1 MRKIIYL
8 GLSFLLLATLITFH
22 ILGSKERVGY
32 LSDFEIIEGNKS
44 NYIYNFRIR
53 YYDKVFR
60 NSDIYGVY
68 LITNSLPEYIK
79 EIKMNE
85 LGSPFG
91 IIISDKII
99 EEEKID
105 NIKYILRLKN
115 RFILFSITIILLFL
129 FVLKYIENVK
139 IFIFNLFV
147 YIKPFIFDFFAVFSE
162 IFIRI
167 LKSINF
173 KNKFAIILILF
184 LCFLIMPNIIY
195 RIFYK
200 NFDHTN
206 YENRTLASKP
216 ILVSTNINEYP
227 KRYEEYF
234 NDYLPF
240 RNELVKLKNLNDIFI
255 FKNIFSR
262 RVLLGKN
269 KWLFNNDDNL
279 TEKYMGIERYYF
291 TKEELEIAKNNLIH
305 FRDEL
310 KKKNI
315 DFILMVCPSKYFIYS
330 EYMPDYIKRKSTKN
344 DTDIF
349 VEYIKNN
356 TDIKVVYPKEELLKY
371 KDKYQLYYKYDAHW
385 NTLGAYIEYTQLMKS
400 LNLYIDNIDNVDIK
414 DFDGNQSY
422 NLGIYNYNDLACLLS
437 LNSLKYYNDDKTY
450 IISNYI
456 IKNYDT
462 NYFISWNNFS
472 FNSKL
477 YNNKSNIM
485 IIIDSFGLNMIDYI
499 ATGFKQSEFI
509 GIGSFK
515 NENITEYKPDIV
527 VFQSVERYLKDRM
540 LNTMP
545 NYRIEEINED

>member
-8 GLSFLLLATLITFH
+8 GLSILLLATLITLH

-32 LSDFEIIEGNKS
+32 LSDFEIIEGSKS
-44 NYIYNFRIR
+44 NYIYNFKIR

-206 YENRTLASKP
+206 YENRTFASSP

-227 KRYEEYF
+227 KNYEEYF

-240 RNELVKLKNLNDIFI
+240 RNELVKLKNLSDILV
-255 FKNIFSR
+255 FKNILSKK
-262 RVLLGKN
+262 LLIGKD
-269 KWLFNNDDNL
+269 KWLFNGNL
-279 TEKYMGIERYYF
+279 VKKYIGIEKYNF
-291 TKEELEIAKNNLIH
+291 TESELEIAKNNLIH
-305 FRDEL
+305 FSDEL

-315 DFILMVCPSKYFIYS
+315 DFILMVCPDKEYIYF
-330 EYMPDYIKRKSTKN
+330 EYMPDYIKRKSIKN

-349 VEYIKNN
+349 VEYVKNN

-371 KDKYQLYYKYDAHW
+371 KYKYQLYYKYDYHW
-385 NTLGAYIEYTQLMKS
+385 NTLGAYIEYIELMKS
-400 LNLYIDNIDNVDIK
+400 LDIYVDNIDNVDIK

-422 NLGIYNYNDLACLLS
+422 NLGVYQYNDMAYWLS
-437 LNSLKYYNDDKTY
+437 LSKIKYYNDDKTY

-456 IKNYDT
+456 TKNYDT
-462 NYFISWNNFS
+462 NYFISWDNFS
-472 FNSKL
+472 FNSKS
-477 YNNKSNIM
+477 YKSEMNIM
-485 IIIDSFGLNMIDYI
+485 IMRDSYIMNMLDYI
-499 ATGFKQSEFI
+499 ATEFKQSEFI
-509 GIGSFK
+509 HIDTFK

-527 VFQSVERYLKDRM
+527 VFQLVEWDLKGRI
-540 LNTMP
+540 LNVIP
-545 NYRIEEINED
+545 NYKIEEINEE

>member
-8 GLSFLLLATLITFH
+8 GLSFLLLATLIILH

-99 EEEKID
+99 KEEKID
-105 NIKYILRLKN
+105 NIKYILRLKIILV
-115 RFILFSITIILLFL
+115 FILLAI
-129 FVLKYIENVK
+129 VLYSLVFFEFTRIDL
-139 IFIFNLFV
+139 FNLL
-147 YIKPFIFDFFAVFSE
+147 KL
-162 IFIRI
+162 FIRK
-167 LKSINF
+167 LKLINI
-173 KNKFAIILILF
+173 KNKFGVILILF

-200 NFDHTN
+200 NFNHTN

-216 ILVSTNINEYP
+216 ILVLTNINEYP
-227 KRYEEYF
+227 KKYEEYF

-240 RNELVKLKNLNDIFI
+240 RNELVKLKNLNDIFV
-255 FKNIFSR
+255 FKNVFNRIVF
-262 RVLLGKN
+262 LGKE
-269 KWLFNNDDNL
+269 KWLFHKWNNTYSFN
-279 TEKYMGIERYYF
+279 E
-291 TKEELEIAKNNLIH
+291 EELETAKNNLVH

-315 DFILMVCPSKYFIYS
+315 DFILLICPDKQLVYP
-330 EYMPDYIKRKSTKN
+330 EYVPNYIKGKLPNNGTE
-344 DTDIF
+344 IF

-400 LNLYIDNIDNVDIK
+400 FGIYIDNIDNVDIK

-422 NLGIYNYNDLACLLS
+422 NLGVYQYNDMAYLLS

-456 IKNYDT
+456 TKNYET
-462 NYFISWNNFS
+462 NYYISSENFS
-472 FNSKL
+472 FNSKS
-477 YNNKSNIM
+477 YKSKDNIM
-485 IIIDSFGLNMIDYI
+485 IIRDSYIMGMLDYI

-509 GIGSFK
+509 HIDSFK
-515 NENITEYKPDIV
+515 NKNITEYKPDIV
-527 VFQSVERYLKDRM
+527 VFQLVEWDLKGRI
-540 LNTMP
+540 LNVMP
-545 NYRIEEINED
+545 NYKIEEINEE

>member
-8 GLSFLLLATLITFH
+8 GLSFLLLATLITLH

-79 EIKMNE
+79 EIKMKE

-115 RFILFSITIILLFL
+115 RFILFSIIIILLFL
-129 FVLKYIENVK
+129 FVLKYI
-139 IFIFNLFV
+139 
-147 YIKPFIFDFFAVFSE
+147 KPFIIDFFAVFSE

-184 LCFLIMPNIIY
+184 LCFLIIPNIIY
-195 RIFYK
+195 KIFYK

-216 ILVSTNINEYP
+216 IFMSTNINEYP
-227 KRYEEYF
+227 KKYEEYF

-240 RNELVKLKNLNDIFI
+240 RNELVKLKNLNDIFM

-262 RVLLGKN
+262 RVLLGKY
-269 KWLFNNDDNL
+269 KWLFTKDANL
-279 TEKYMGIERYYF
+279 TEKYIGIEEYNF
-291 TKEELEIAKNNLIH
+291 TEKELEKAKNNLIY

-315 DFILMVCPSKYFIYS
+315 DFIFMVCPDKPFIYFK
-330 EYMPDYIKRKSTKN
+330 YMPDYIKRKSIKSG
-344 DTDIF
+344 TDIF

-356 TDIKVVYPKEELLKY
+356 SDIKVVYPKEELLKY
-371 KDKYQLYYKYDAHW
+371 KDKYQLYYKYDTHW
-385 NTLGAYIEYTQLMKS
+385 NNLGAYIGYSELMKS
-400 LNLYIDNIDNVDIK
+400 LNIYVENIDNVNIK
-414 DFDGNQSY
+414 SLSANERFNFG
-422 NLGIYNYNDLACLLS
+422 GIYHYNDMANMLS
-437 LNSLKYYNDDKTY
+437 LSKIKYYNDDKTY
-450 IISNYI
+450 IILLKITMLKMAFYI
-456 IKNYDT
+456 IQKH
-462 NYFISWNNFS
+462 IVM
-472 FNSKL
+472 K
-477 YNNKSNIM
+477 
-485 IIIDSFGLNMIDYI
+485 IIL
-499 ATGFKQSEFI
+499 
-509 GIGSFK
+509 
-515 NENITEYKPDIV
+515 
-527 VFQSVERYLKDRM
+527 
-540 LNTMP
+540 
-545 NYRIEEINED
+545 

>member
-8 GLSFLLLATLITFH
+8 GLSFLLLATLITFY

-32 LSDFEIIEGNKS
+32 LSDFEIIEGSKS

-79 EIKMNE
+79 EIKMKE

-99 EEEKID
+99 KEEKID
-105 NIKYILRLKN
+105 NIKYILRLKIILV
-115 RFILFSITIILLFL
+115 FILLAI
-129 FVLKYIENVK
+129 VLYSLVFFEFTRIDL
-139 IFIFNLFV
+139 FNLL
-147 YIKPFIFDFFAVFSE
+147 KL
-162 IFIRI
+162 FIRK
-167 LKSINF
+167 LKLINI
-173 KNKFAIILILF
+173 KNKFGVILILF

-200 NFDHTN
+200 NFDHIN

-216 ILVSTNINEYP
+216 ILVLTNINEYP
-227 KRYEEYF
+227 KKYEEYF
-234 NDYLPF
+234 NDYLSF
-240 RNELVKLKNLNDIFI
+240 RNELVKLKNLNDIFV
-255 FKNIFSR
+255 FKNIISD

-269 KWLFNNDDNL
+269 KWLFSNDDNL

-291 TKEELEIAKNNLIH
+291 TKEELEKAKNNLIH

-310 KKKNI
+310 EKKNI
-315 DFILMVCPSKYFIYS
+315 DFIFMVCPDKQFIYS

-371 KDKYQLYYKYDAHW
+371 KDKYQLYYKYDSHW
-385 NTLGAYIEYTQLMKS
+385 NTLGAYIGYTELTRI
-400 LNLYIDNIDNVDIK
+400 LNIDNKSIESFKILEFDSAYRNSNK
-414 DFDGNQSY
+414 DSSTF
-422 NLGIYNYNDLACLLS
+422 YNDMAKMVG
-437 LNSLKYYNDDKTY
+437 LNYIKTFRDDIIYILEDYKYTITNITY
-450 IISNYI
+450 DWSSSRISNYNLDNFKNNRNILI
-456 IKNYDT
+456 IRDSY
-462 NYFISWNNFS
+462 S
-472 FNSKL
+472 FE
-477 YNNKSNIM
+477 M
-485 IIIDSFGLNMIDYI
+485 MDYI
-499 ATGFKQSEFI
+499 ITTFKQSEFI
-509 GIGSFK
+509 NIGSFK
-515 NENITEYKPDIV
+515 NENITEYNPDIV
-527 VFQSVERYLKDRM
+527 VFQLVEWDLKGRI
-540 LNTMP
+540 LNIIP
-545 NYRIEEINED
+545 NYKIEKINND

>member
-8 GLSFLLLATLITFH
+8 GLSFLLLATLITLH

-32 LSDFEIIEGNKS
+32 LSDFEIIEGSKS

-115 RFILFSITIILLFL
+115 SLIIFVVIIVDFIILFDFIKFELLQLFIKLKNMYILISLLFL
-129 FVLKYIENVK
+129 CL
-139 IFIFNLFV
+139 
-147 YIKPFIFDFFAVFSE
+147 
-162 IFIRI
+162 
-167 LKSINF
+167 
-173 KNKFAIILILF
+173 
-184 LCFLIMPNIIY
+184 LIMPNIIY

-200 NFDHTN
+200 NFDHIN

-216 ILVSTNINEYP
+216 ILVLTNINEYP
-227 KRYEEYF
+227 KKYEEYF

-240 RNELVKLKNLNDIFI
+240 RNELVKLKNLNDIFV
-255 FKNIFSR
+255 FKNIISD
-262 RVLLGKN
+262 RVLLGKA
-269 KWLFNNDDNL
+269 KWLFLKNVNSIG
-279 TEKYMGIERYYF
+279 KYMGIERYYF
-291 TKEELEIAKNNLIH
+291 TEEELEIAKNNLIH

-315 DFILMVCPSKYFIYS
+315 DFIFMVCPDKPFIYFK
-330 EYMPDYIKRKSTKN
+330 YMPDYIKRKSTKN
-344 DTDIF
+344 GTDVF

-371 KDKYQLYYKYDAHW
+371 KDKYQLYYKYDTHW
-385 NTLGAYIEYTQLMKS
+385 NNLGACIGYSELMKS
-400 LNLYIDNIDNVDIK
+400 LNIYVENIDNINIK
-414 DFDGNQSY
+414 SLSANERFNFA
-422 NLGIYNYNDLACLLS
+422 GIYHYNDMANMLS
-437 LNSLKYYNDDKTY
+437 LSKIKYYNDDKAY

-456 IKNYDT
+456 TKNYKR
-462 NYFISWNNFS
+462 NHFISWDNFS
-472 FNSKL
+472 YNSKS
-477 YNNKSNIM
+477 YKSKDNIM
-485 IIIDSFGLNMIDYI
+485 IIRDSYTWNMTDYI

-509 GIGSFK
+509 HLDTFK
-515 NENITEYKPDIV
+515 NENITECKPDIV
-527 VFQSVERYLKDRM
+527 VFQLVEWDLKGRI
-540 LNTMP
+540 LNIIP
-545 NYRIEEINED
+545 NYKIEKINND

>member
-8 GLSFLLLATLITFH
+8 GLSFLLLATLITFY

-32 LSDFEIIEGNKS
+32 LSDFEIIEGSKS

-115 RFILFSITIILLFL
+115 RFILFSIIIILLFL
-129 FVLKYIENVK
+129 FVLK
-139 IFIFNLFV
+139 
-147 YIKPFIFDFFAVFSE
+147 YIKPFIFDFFAVFSD
-162 IFIRI
+162 IFIKI

-206 YENRTLASKP
+206 YEKRTLASKP
-216 ILVSTNINEYP
+216 IFMSTNINEYP
-227 KRYEEYF
+227 KKYEEYF
-234 NDYLPF
+234 NDYLSF
-240 RNELVKLKNLNDIFI
+240 RNELVKLKNLNDIFM

-262 RVLLGKN
+262 RVLLGKY
-269 KWLFNNDDNL
+269 KWLFFKDANL
-279 TEKYMGIERYYF
+279 TEKYIGIEKYNF
-291 TKEELEIAKNNLIH
+291 TEKELKIAKNNLIH

-315 DFILMVCPSKYFIYS
+315 DFILMLCPDKQFIYS

-371 KDKYQLYYKYDAHW
+371 KDKYQLYYKYDSHW
-385 NTLGAYIEYTQLMKS
+385 NTLGAYIGYTELTRI
-400 LNLYIDNIDNVDIK
+400 LNIDNKSIESFKILEFDSAYRNSNK
-414 DFDGNQSY
+414 DSSTF
-422 NLGIYNYNDLACLLS
+422 YNDMAKMVG
-437 LNSLKYYNDDKTY
+437 LNYIKTFRDDIIYILEDYKYTITNITY
-450 IISNYI
+450 DWSSSRISNYNLDNFKNNRNILI
-456 IKNYDT
+456 IRDSY
-462 NYFISWNNFS
+462 S
-472 FNSKL
+472 FE
-477 YNNKSNIM
+477 M
-485 IIIDSFGLNMIDYI
+485 MDYI
-499 ATGFKQSEFI
+499 ITTFKQSEFI
-509 GIGSFK
+509 NIGSFK
-515 NENITEYKPDIV
+515 NENITECKPDIV
-527 VFQSVERYLKDRM
+527 VFQLVECDLKGRI
-540 LNTMP
+540 LNIIP
-545 NYRIEEINED
+545 NYKIEEINND

>member
-1 MRKIIYL
+1 MKKIIYL

-32 LSDFEIIEGNKS
+32 LSDFGMIEGSKS
-44 NYIYNFRIR
+44 NYIYNFKIR

-99 EEEKID
+99 KEEKID

-115 RFILFSITIILLFL
+115 RFILFSIIIILLF
-129 FVLKYIENVK
+129 
-139 IFIFNLFV
+139 LFV
-147 YIKPFIFDFFAVFSE
+147 YIKPFIFDFFAVFSD
-162 IFIRI
+162 IFIKI

-195 RIFYK
+195 RIFYDS
-200 NFDHTN
+200 FDHTN
-206 YENRTLASKP
+206 YELRTLASKP
-216 ILVSTNINEYP
+216 ILVLTNINEYP
-227 KRYEEYF
+227 KKYEEYF

-240 RNELVKLKNLNDIFI
+240 RNELVKLKNLSDIFV
-255 FKNIFSR
+255 FKNILSKK
-262 RVLLGKN
+262 LLIGKD
-269 KWLFNNDDNL
+269 KWLFNGNL
-279 TEKYMGIERYYF
+279 VKKYIGIEKYNF
-291 TKEELEIAKNNLIH
+291 TESELEIAKNNLIH

-315 DFILMVCPSKYFIYS
+315 DFILMVCPDKEYIYF
-330 EYMPDYIKRKSTKN
+330 EYMPDYIKRKSIKN

-371 KDKYQLYYKYDAHW
+371 KYKYQLYYKYDYHW
-385 NTLGAYIEYTQLMKS
+385 NTLGAYIEYIELMKS
-400 LNLYIDNIDNVDIK
+400 LDIYVDNIDNVDIK

-422 NLGIYNYNDLACLLS
+422 NLGVYQYNDMAYWLS
-437 LNSLKYYNDDKTY
+437 LSKIKYYNDDKTY

-456 IKNYDT
+456 IKNYET

-472 FNSKL
+472 YNSKS
-477 YNNKSNIM
+477 YKSKNNIM
-485 IIIDSFGLNMIDYI
+485 IIRDSFGLNMIDYI

-509 GIGSFK
+509 HIETFK
-515 NENITEYKPDIV
+515 NENITEYKPDII
-527 VFQSVERYLKDRM
+527 VFQLVEWDLKGRI
-540 LNTMP
+540 LNIIP
-545 NYRIEEINED
+545 NYKIEEINND

>member
-8 GLSFLLLATLITFH
+8 GLSILLLATLITLH

-32 LSDFEIIEGNKS
+32 LSDFEIIEGSKS
-44 NYIYNFRIR
+44 NYIYNFKIR

-99 EEEKID
+99 EEEEKID
-105 NIKYILRLKN
+105 NIKYILSLKN
-115 RFILFSITIILLFL
+115 SLIIFVVIIVDFIILFDFIKFELLQL
-129 FVLKYIENVK
+129 F
-139 IFIFNLFV
+139 
-147 YIKPFIFDFFAVFSE
+147 IK
-162 IFIRI
+162 
-167 LKSINF
+167 L
-173 KNKFAIILILF
+173 KNKFGVILILF

-216 ILVSTNINEYP
+216 IFMSTNINEYP
-227 KRYEEYF
+227 KKYEEYF

-240 RNELVKLKNLNDIFI
+240 RNELVKLKNLNDIFV
-255 FKNIFSR
+255 FKNIISD

-269 KWLFNNDDNL
+269 KWLFTKNVNSIG
-279 TEKYMGIERYYF
+279 KYMGIERYYF
-291 TKEELEIAKNNLIH
+291 TKEELEVAKNNLIH

-315 DFILMVCPSKYFIYS
+315 DFILMVCPDKQFIYS
-330 EYMPDYIKRKSTKN
+330 EYMPDYIKRKSIKSG
-344 DTDIF
+344 TDIF

-356 TDIKVVYPKEELLKY
+356 IDIKVVYPKEELLKY
-371 KDKYQLYYKYDAHW
+371 KDKYQLYYKYDNHW
-385 NTLGAYIEYTQLMKS
+385 NNLGAYIGYSELMKS
-400 LNLYIDNIDNVDIK
+400 LNIYVDNINNVNIKSLSANERFNFDI
-414 DFDGNQSY
+414 Y
-422 NLGIYNYNDLACLLS
+422 HYNDMANMLS
-437 LNSLKYYNDDKTY
+437 LSKIKYYNDDKAY

-456 IKNYDT
+456 TKNYDT
-462 NYFISWNNFS
+462 NYYISWDNFS
-472 FNSKL
+472 FNSKS
-477 YNNKSNIM
+477 YKSKDNIM
-485 IIIDSFGLNMIDYI
+485 IIRDSYAMNMYDYI

-509 GIGSFK
+509 YIDTFK
-515 NENITEYKPDIV
+515 NKNITEYNPDYSS
-527 VFQSVERYLKDRM
+527 F
-540 LNTMP
+540 
-545 NYRIEEINED
+545 

>member
-32 LSDFEIIEGNKS
+32 LSDFEIIERSKS
-44 NYIYNFRIR
+44 NYIYNFKIR

-79 EIKMNE
+79 EIKMKE

-99 EEEKID
+99 KEEKID

-115 RFILFSITIILLFL
+115 RLIIFVVIFIILFDFIKFELLQL
-129 FVLKYIENVK
+129 FFKL
-139 IFIFNLFV
+139 
-147 YIKPFIFDFFAVFSE
+147 
-162 IFIRI
+162 
-167 LKSINF
+167 
-173 KNKFAIILILF
+173 KNKFGVILILF

-216 ILVSTNINEYP
+216 ILVLTNINEYP
-227 KRYEEYF
+227 KKYEEYF

-240 RNELVKLKNLNDIFI
+240 RNELVRLKNLNDIFV
-255 FKNIFSR
+255 FKNIISD
-262 RVLLGKN
+262 RVLLCKE
-269 KWLFNNDDNL
+269 KWLFLKDNNL
-279 TEKYMGIERYYF
+279 TEKYIGIEEYNF
-291 TKEELEIAKNNLIH
+291 TEKELEKAKNNLIH

-310 KKKNI
+310 KNKNI
-315 DFILMVCPSKYFIYS
+315 DFIFMVCPDKQFIYS
-330 EYMPDYIKRKSTKN
+330 EYMPNYIKRKSTKN

-371 KDKYQLYYKYDAHW
+371 KDKYQLYYKYDSHW
-385 NTLGAYIEYTQLMKS
+385 NSLGAYIGYTELTRI
-400 LNLYIDNIDNVDIK
+400 LNIDNKSIESFKILEFDSTYRNSNKDSSAFYNNMARMVGLNYIKTFRDDI
-414 DFDGNQSY
+414 
-422 NLGIYNYNDLACLLS
+422 IYILEDY
-437 LNSLKYYNDDKTY
+437 KYTITNITDDWSSSR
-450 IISNYI
+450 ISNYNLDNFKNNRNILI
-456 IKNYDT
+456 ICDSY
-462 NYFISWNNFS
+462 S
-472 FNSKL
+472 FE
-477 YNNKSNIM
+477 M
-485 IIIDSFGLNMIDYI
+485 MDYI
-499 ATGFKQSEFI
+499 ITTFKQSEFI
-509 GIGSFK
+509 HISSFK
-515 NENITEYKPDIV
+515 NENIIEYKPDII
-527 VFQSVERYLKDRM
+527 VFQLVEWDLKGRI
-540 LNTMP
+540 LNVMP
-545 NYRIEEINED
+545 NYKIEEINEE

>member
-8 GLSFLLLATLITFH
+8 GLSFLLLATLITLH

-32 LSDFEIIEGNKS
+32 LSDFEIIEGSKS

-115 RFILFSITIILLFL
+115 RLIIFVVIFIILFDFIKFELLQL
-129 FVLKYIENVK
+129 F
-139 IFIFNLFV
+139 
-147 YIKPFIFDFFAVFSE
+147 IK
-162 IFIRI
+162 
-167 LKSINF
+167 L
-173 KNKFAIILILF
+173 KNKFGVILILF
-184 LCFLIMPNIIY
+184 LYFLIMPNIIY

-206 YENRTLASKP
+206 YENRALASKP
-216 ILVSTNINEYP
+216 ILVLTNINEYP
-227 KRYEEYF
+227 KKYEEYF

-240 RNELVKLKNLNDIFI
+240 RNELVKLKNLSDIFV
-255 FKNIFSR
+255 FKNILSKK
-262 RVLLGKN
+262 LLIGKD
-269 KWLFNNDDNL
+269 KWLFNGNL
-279 TEKYMGIERYYF
+279 VKKYIGIEKYNFTEK
-291 TKEELEIAKNNLIH
+291 ELEIAKNNLIH

-315 DFILMVCPSKYFIYS
+315 DFIFMVCPDKQFIYS
-330 EYMPDYIKRKSTKN
+330 EYMPNYIKRKSIKSG
-344 DTDIF
+344 TDIF

-356 TDIKVVYPKEELLKY
+356 SDIKVVYPKEELLKY
-371 KDKYQLYYKYDAHW
+371 KDKYQLYYKYDTHW
-385 NTLGAYIEYTQLMKS
+385 NNLGAYIGYSELMKS
-400 LNLYIDNIDNVDIK
+400 LNIYVDNIDNVNIK
-414 DFDGNQSY
+414 SLSANERFNFA
-422 NLGIYNYNDLACLLS
+422 GIYHYNDMANMLS
-437 LNSLKYYNDDKTY
+437 LSKIKYYNDDKTY

-456 IKNYDT
+456 TKNYYVKDGFL
-462 NYFISWNNFS
+462 Y
-472 FNSKL
+472 NSKA
-477 YNNKSNIM
+477 YSSENNIM
-485 IIIDSFGLNMIDYI
+485 IIHDSYGLNMIDYI
-499 ATGFKQSEFI
+499 VTEFEQSEFI
-509 GIGSFK
+509 HIDSFK
-515 NENITEYKPDIV
+515 NKNITEYNPDIV
-527 VFQSVERYLKDRM
+527 VFESVEKYLIKDRM
-540 LNTMP
+540 LYVIP
-545 NYRIEEINED
+545 NYKIEEINED

>member
-79 EIKMNE
+79 EIKMKE

-99 EEEKID
+99 KEEKID

-115 RFILFSITIILLFL
+115 RFILFSIIIILLFL
-129 FVLKYIENVK
+129 FVLKYI
-139 IFIFNLFV
+139 
-147 YIKPFIFDFFAVFSE
+147 KPFIIDFFAVFSE

-206 YENRTLASKP
+206 YENRTFASKP
-216 ILVSTNINEYP
+216 IFILTNINEYP
-227 KRYEEYF
+227 KKYEEYF

-240 RNELVKLKNLNDIFI
+240 RNELVRLKNLNDIFVFNNLVHKDLI
-255 FKNIFSR
+255 
-262 RVLLGKN
+262 LGKE
-269 KWLFNNDDNL
+269 KWLFLKWDPLIPN
-279 TEKYMGIERYYF
+279 YMGTYTYTE
-291 TKEELEIAKNNLIH
+291 EELERAKNNLI
-305 FRDEL
+305 RL
-310 KKKNI
+310 KEVFNQNGADFYIVICPDKNQ
-315 DFILMVCPSKYFIYS
+315 IYP
-330 EYMPDYIKRKSTKN
+330 EYMPDYIKRIHPEFN
-344 DTDIF
+344 ATDVF
-349 VEYIKNN
+349 IKYMKEN
-356 TDIKVVYPKEELLKY
+356 TDLNIIYLKEYFLDIKKYYPI
-371 KDKYQLYYKYDAHW
+371 YYKFDAHW
-385 NTLGAYIEYTQLMKS
+385 NKLGAYFGYQEIMNNIGKDYININNIS
-400 LNLYIDNIDNVDIK
+400 LQRIDNAENTP
-414 DFDGNQSY
+414 S
-422 NLGIYNYNDLACLLS
+422 LAKLAS
-437 LNSLKYYNDDKTY
+437 LRNSKLYKYDTEY
-450 IISNYI
+450 IISNY
-456 IKNYDT
+456 
-462 NYFISWNNFS
+462 
-472 FNSKL
+472 
-477 YNNKSNIM
+477 
-485 IIIDSFGLNMIDYI
+485 
-499 ATGFKQSEFI
+499 
-509 GIGSFK
+509 
-515 NENITEYKPDIV
+515 TEYKYRLLTNYRWEYISCESDSKDNTSIV
-527 VFQSVERYLKDRM
+527 MIRDSFADNIFDYMSTRFSKTSYIIAGSDSYSISNIIKTNPNIVIYLSVERYFK
-540 LNTMP
+540 
-545 NYRIEEINED
+545 YRILYEYMTLFNR